1 MSRFS
6 LILVGIISFSIVAI
20 ATMPAR
26 IAYSFFNSPDN
37 KIQLQDISGT
47 IWNGQANRLQTLGHS
62 LSTLKWQ
69 LHFVDMLLGDI
80 TLDVQ
85 ISDSDYPLTS
95 TVTRSFGGEIR
106 AKDLKAILPAS
117 ILRQLPYGS
126 LVSLNGLLNI
136 NMPNLTLSDN
146 NLTSAQGKISLADG
160 QFLAPIQGTLG
171 NLQFQISNKDDDI
184 LITMNDQQA
193 PIGINGTLRLKPKH
207 LYSFKGSFS
216 PRANADAFLVTMVKN
231 AARQQPD
238 GSFLIQSEG
247 RY

>member
-6 LILVGIISFSIVAI
+6 LILVGIISFSIMAI

-26 IAYSFFNSPDN
+26 IAYSFFNSPN
-37 KIQLQDISGT
+37 SKIQLQDISGT
-47 IWNGQANRLQTLGHS
+47 IWNGQANKLQVPGHS
-62 LSTLKWQ
+62 FSNLKWQ
-69 LHFVDMLLGDI
+69 LHFVDILLGDI
-80 TLDVQ
+80 TFDAQV
-85 ISDSDYPLTS
+85 SDSDYPLTS
-95 TVTRSFGGEIR
+95 TITRRFGGELSV
-106 AKDLKAILPAS
+106 KDLKAILPSS

-136 NMPNLTLSDN
+136 NMPYFTLSDN
-146 NLTSAQGKISLADG
+146 NLTSAKGKISLTDG

-171 NLQFQISNKDDDI
+171 NLLFQISNKDDDI

-193 PIGINGTLRLKPKH
+193 PIGIRGSLRLKPKH
-207 LYSFKGSFS
+207 LYSFKGVFT
-216 PRANADAFLVTMVKN
+216 PRANADAFLTTMIKN